1 MNSNNKQQQQTT
13 ASNNLLRE
21 SILGL
26 MGGVTFSYGQP
37 APQLISYQGQQC
49 IASSMEQLRKQ
60 QTI

>member
-1 MNSNNKQQQQTT
+1 MKSNNKQQTT

-26 MGGVTFSYGQP
+26 MGGVTGSYGQP
-37 APQLISYQGQQC
+37 APQLKSYQGQQC